1 MATVTAPTSQRG
13 FALLIAV
20 IFMSVMLSFALTIG
34 ALGYKQAVLAG
45 AAVESQYAFYAA
57 DAALECALYNDAK
70 STTNPF
76 KNDGT
81 EFICGDS
88 PHQPTV
94 VTRIQ
99 IGLKDYYKATTR
111 SSINLDGGTRCADI
125 TVYKPVLTFGT
136 TWLFSQGYNLSCSDL
151 QLPKKRFASRGLQ
164 AQY

>member
-1 MATVTAPTSQRG
+1 MATVTVHKSQQG

-81 EFICGDS
+81 EFVCGDF
-88 PHQPTV
+88 PHKSTIVTPTTV
-94 VTRIQ
+94 
-99 IGLKDYYKATTR
+99 GGKAYYKATV
-111 SSINLDGGTRCADI
+111 SKIKLDSNTRCADV
-125 TVYKPVLTFGT
+125 TVYKPVGVFGT
-136 TWLFSQGYNLSCSDL
+136 TWLFSQGYNLKCDDIVVG
-151 QLPKKRFASRGLQ
+151 KRFASRGLQ